1 MFNPELEEKKPDLT
15 VDLLDRISNKAK
27 ALKLMII
34 SDRVKEQ
41 DMQSSVF
48 NSVTQIFQII
58 REDMTEMD
66 FNLAVT
72 YS

>member
-41 DMQSSVF
+41 DM
-48 NSVTQIFQII
+48 
-58 REDMTEMD
+58 
-66 FNLAVT
+66 
-72 YS
+72 